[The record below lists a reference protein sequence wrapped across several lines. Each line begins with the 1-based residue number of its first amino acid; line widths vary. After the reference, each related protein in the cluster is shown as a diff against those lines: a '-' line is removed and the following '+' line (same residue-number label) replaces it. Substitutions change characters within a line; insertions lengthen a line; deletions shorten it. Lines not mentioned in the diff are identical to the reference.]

1 MQMSSC
7 LAIETS
13 VDIITYRLAPIS
25 REHERV
31 HITFDLVLLR
41 VETSQSWKIK
51 ETTVK
56 VMYVYTVYLS
66 VPSEGATN
74 GAVEF
79 RILMGKTTLPID
91 VDCHVFLLFSF
102 ERMKF
107 DLLVL
112 CVFCSSCWFHSGAV
126 PNFSWTWDVGIA
138 EQYHKPPWWWLHLN
152 TSRCS
157 SFPLAANLG
166 KFTLITSNH
175 FFEKL
180 PQSICAPIS
189 RPLKDFFPPRCVC
202 DGLEKDALMLSPD
215 IVLLVFSWPPTVMKQ
230 IIHTHTKQL
239 GSNISVLQS
248 ARCDGPR

>member
-1 MQMSSC
+1 
-7 LAIETS
+7 
-13 VDIITYRLAPIS
+13 
-25 REHERV
+25 
-31 HITFDLVLLR
+31 
-41 VETSQSWKIK
+41 
-51 ETTVK
+51 
-56 VMYVYTVYLS
+56 
-66 VPSEGATN
+66 
-74 GAVEF
+74 
-79 RILMGKTTLPID
+79 MGKTTLPID

-189 RPLKDFFPPRCVC
+189 RPLKILFSTPLCVC

-230 IIHTHTKQL
+230 IIQTHTQNSWVVIFLFCNQQGVMVHASYLIIIVWLMLGTDPELPKQSSPQEA
-239 GSNISVLQS
+239 GSPGPLSPPLSFGSLAPTS
-248 ARCDGPR
+248 AYDVGYVCECNRDRHT

>member
-1 MQMSSC
+1 
-7 LAIETS
+7 
-13 VDIITYRLAPIS
+13 
-25 REHERV
+25 
-31 HITFDLVLLR
+31 
-41 VETSQSWKIK
+41 
-51 ETTVK
+51 
-56 VMYVYTVYLS
+56 
-66 VPSEGATN
+66 
-74 GAVEF
+74 
-79 RILMGKTTLPID
+79 MGKTTLPID

-189 RPLKDFFPPRCVC
+189 RPLKDSFSTPLCVWWSWKGC
-202 DGLEKDALMLSPD
+202 SHAFAWYCSAGF
-215 IVLLVFSWPPTVMKQ
+215 LLTTNRDETNHP
-230 IIHTHTKQL
+230 HTHKTV
-239 GSNISVLQS
+239 G
-248 ARCDGPR
+248 